1 MLRLKTIFNIL
12 LIFLFVLSCSSSND
26 KPLVAPPKEKVSL
39 PKLWGFAMDDFNEGK
54 AEGAIEKFKMVEKD
68 YSYTE
73 WAPKSLLMMA
83 YVYYEANRCVD
94 TLSVLERYVKFY
106 PNNPERVYVEYLK
119 GVCYFEEV
127 SEFSKDQEKTVKAI
141 TQFKSLI
148 NSYPNTE
155 YADDAKYKLDLLN
168 DLMAGKEMYVARYY
182 MNKQKWAAAINRL
195 KIIVDKY
202 QTTIYIEE
210 ALYRLVEIYHKLG
223 LEEDASKAAAILGYN
238 FNSSEWYKKSYLL
251 VSTNQTTLP
260 KKDKSTPTPLDT
272 LTPPPPPAVTALTA
286 DTKSEEQVKM
296 NLAELISSS
305 ELPNASITKL
315 NEDSNSLPNT
325 TIVDHNINKI
335 SFSEVDMVKDTEGI
349 ESTMMAPKSIDHLE
363 EMARHL

>member
-1 MLRLKTIFNIL
+1 MFKLKNNFHIL
-12 LIFLFVLSCSSSND
+12 LIFFLVLSCSSSND
-26 KPLVAPPKEKVSL
+26 KPLVAPPKEKISL
-39 PKLWGFAMDDFNEGK
+39 PKLWGFAMDDFNEGR

-83 YVYYEANRCVD
+83 YVYYEANRCTD

-106 PNNPERVYVEYLK
+106 PNNSERVYVEYLK

-141 TQFKSLI
+141 NQFKFLI

-195 KIIVDKY
+195 KTIVDKY

-223 LEEDASKAAAILGYN
+223 RLFADFQEEM
-238 FNSSEWYKKSYLL
+238 
-251 VSTNQTTLP
+251 VST
-260 KKDKSTPTPLDT
+260 
-272 LTPPPPPAVTALTA
+272 
-286 DTKSEEQVKM
+286 VK
-296 NLAELISSS
+296 I
-305 ELPNASITKL
+305 
-315 NEDSNSLPNT
+315 
-325 TIVDHNINKI
+325 
-335 SFSEVDMVKDTEGI
+335 
-349 ESTMMAPKSIDHLE
+349 
-363 EMARHL
+363 